1 MNSVSGWI
9 SLYLQNCH
17 QPFGAIQIGNFYLL
31 TKLPPL
37 CTVEGRPLVNHRGL
51 LCFDSFVPSVSI
63 PYSFP
68 LFLSRLSLARSPSHS
83 GQYMHELDEKAP
95 SLMCKAK
102 KNSADLDSRKMTK
115 SSFMQAH
122 EFEKRRAESHSGIQP
137 SVPLMISH
145 TLSLISEQ
153 YEAAQ
158 ALCALNQWQSSRATN
173 PGSFN
178 NSVAGQ
184 QAVLETV
191 ARVKSKKN

>member
-1 MNSVSGWI
+1 
-9 SLYLQNCH
+9 
-17 QPFGAIQIGNFYLL
+17 
-31 TKLPPL
+31 
-37 CTVEGRPLVNHRGL
+37 
-51 LCFDSFVPSVSI
+51 
-63 PYSFP
+63 
-68 LFLSRLSLARSPSHS
+68 
-83 GQYMHELDEKAP
+83 MHELDEKAP
-95 SLMCKAK
+95 SLICKAK

-115 SSFMQAH
+115 SSFKQAH

-184 QAVLETV
+184 QVVLETV